1 MNWVPIDT
9 RATQFLPKNRPYTE
23 LEASFA
29 LQVDYWRDHSATLA
43 GYAKQWRWSR
53 DRVRSWLAD
62 FGLQIQGQTGRQPG
76 RLMPLIPKSV
86 TGQLAH
92 SDPPATGQL
101 MFHDFGRLGDP
112 PRQQPATNQPA
123 NPQQPDTTKDSIGK
137 LNNTTPPTPP
147 EEQVDGGNG
156 QIKEYVLLAQMNG
169 KAKDPVG
176 LEIYLIKNGLTPY
189 HLQQLHDWKKDAE
202 DKRRRADEIALQAE
216 KQKRDQEKE
225 RERIE
230 AAWISFLALPVE
242 AQEKWISDFR
252 SSLPG
257 FQRREFDPKKEK
269 WQVSLKY
276 WLPEKLSPQENCGEV
291 IQ

>member
-1 MNWVPIDT
+1 
-9 RATQFLPKNRPYTE
+9 
-23 LEASFA
+23 
-29 LQVDYWRDHSATLA
+29 
-43 GYAKQWRWSR
+43 
-53 DRVRSWLAD
+53 
-62 FGLQIQGQTGRQPG
+62 
-76 RLMPLIPKSV
+76 
-86 TGQLAH
+86 
-92 SDPPATGQL
+92 

-112 PRQQPATNQPA
+112 PRQQPPSNQPA
-123 NPQQPDTTKDSIGK
+123 NPQQPDTTIDSIGK

-147 EEQVDGGNG
+147 EEQVNGSNG

-176 LEIYLIKNGLTPY
+176 LEIYLIKKGLTPY
-189 HLQQLHDWKKDAE
+189 HLQQLHDWKKEAE
-202 DKRRRADEIALQAE
+202 DKRHRADEIALQAE

-230 AAWISFLALPVE
+230 AAWTFFLALPVE
-242 AQEKWISDFR
+242 AQERWISDFR

-257 FQRREFDPKKEK
+257 FLRREFDPKKEN

-276 WLPEKLSPQENCGEV
+276 WLPEKLSPQENGGEV